1 MKGHNGTPHQPTT
14 HAQAAAGVIR
24 KTKRALAG
32 LGQEPTQ
39 RNVGLYLI
47 GVGLSNA
54 LASGLTRGQLVALV
68 SKQVG
73 ATPADDQAAK
83 EAIVDLTATEEPA

>member
-1 MKGHNGTPHQPTT
+1 MPNRSVLGTTQQ
-14 HAQAAAGVIR
+14 QAAAGVIR
-24 KTKRALAG
+24 KTKRTLAD
-32 LGQEPTQ
+32 LGTDPTQ

-54 LASGLTRGQLVALV
+54 LASGLTSGQLVALV

-73 ATPADDQAAK
+73 STPADDEAAK
-83 EAIVDLTATEEPA
+83 EAIVALDTTENQQES